1 MLREDPLCVFDGKE
15 KMQPRIRLAGA
26 DAGGGTCFYHIGN
39 KTQTQEVL
47 VQNII
52 VANCLDFV
60 RATSTMLAT
69 QYIFNVPYDKS
80 VEATLI
86 FFQNYTY

>member
-39 KTQTQEVL
+39 KTQT
-47 VQNII
+47 
-52 VANCLDFV
+52 
-60 RATSTMLAT
+60 
-69 QYIFNVPYDKS
+69 
-80 VEATLI
+80 
-86 FFQNYTY
+86 